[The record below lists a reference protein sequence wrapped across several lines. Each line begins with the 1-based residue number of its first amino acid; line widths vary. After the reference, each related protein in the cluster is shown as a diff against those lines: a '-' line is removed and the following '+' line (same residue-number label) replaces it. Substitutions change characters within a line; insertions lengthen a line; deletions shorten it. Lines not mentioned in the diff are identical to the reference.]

1 MQPHAGWSQAPLGG
15 PERGGRGW
23 PNGKKQDGKKRKFY
37 FQSKNLLQTVSDFK
51 NAQGQREPPASSDGD
66 AVRHGRAAGPG
77 RRSQARGRAS
87 GSRTEGRGPRRPRG
101 VRSRRTS
108 TDPAT
113 RLPLCR
119 RGEDMAVGAPE
130 GAGCQGPAG
139 RAQGAPQMQGTGLR
153 SCLPPS
159 GASQLGLRAGAPC
172 CAGHREATPGLACPP
187 RARDS
192 SGPGQSWC
200 RVSWE
205 GAQSHEPHPSQVPR
219 PPEPQFPPCKTG
231 HLQVQVREEAR
242 DRRGKLVTHREPQ
255 GGPSRAPVPGTRVA
269 GAAVASLAF

>member
-1 MQPHAGWSQAPLGG
+1 MDGAGQTEKNKMVRKENFISSLRIYYKQCQILKMRKDSGSRQPAVTVTRRATGEPLARAGG
-15 PERGGRGW
+15 PRRG
-23 PNGKKQDGKKRKFY
+23 
-37 FQSKNLLQTVSDFK
+37 
-51 NAQGQREPPASSDGD
+51 AEPAGPEP
-66 AVRHGRAAGPG
+66 RAAGHAAHGASGVAG
-77 RRSQARGRAS
+77 RAQTQPRGCPCAGEERTRLWGRQRARGAR
-87 GSRTEGRGPRRPRG
+87 
-101 VRSRRTS
+101 
-108 TDPAT
+108 
-113 RLPLCR
+113 
-119 RGEDMAVGAPE
+119 
-130 GAGCQGPAG
+130 GPAG

-200 RVSWE
+200 RVSRE

>member
-1 MQPHAGWSQAPLGG
+1 MRKDSGSRQPAVTVTRRATGEPLARAGG
-15 PERGGRGW
+15 PRRG
-23 PNGKKQDGKKRKFY
+23 
-37 FQSKNLLQTVSDFK
+37 
-51 NAQGQREPPASSDGD
+51 AEPAGPEP
-66 AVRHGRAAGPG
+66 RAAGHAAHGASGVAG
-77 RRSQARGRAS
+77 RAQTQPRGCPCAGEERTRLWGRQRARGAR
-87 GSRTEGRGPRRPRG
+87 
-101 VRSRRTS
+101 
-108 TDPAT
+108 
-113 RLPLCR
+113 
-119 RGEDMAVGAPE
+119 
-130 GAGCQGPAG
+130 GPAG

-187 RARDS
+187 RAWDS

-200 RVSWE
+200 RVSRE